1 MEAITITLELNDVIA
16 LLSNDSRS
24 LRATGVDIAV
34 SISTALAAAFSKDS
48 EIVVGWIPA
57 EQQTRS
63 YIWFCHIWVL
73 AIHVCM

>member
-48 EIVVGWIPA
+48 EIVVG
-57 EQQTRS
+57 
-63 YIWFCHIWVL
+63 
-73 AIHVCM
+73 